1 MPRQVAPSV
10 DAATWTA
17 RIHDRRRMIAH
28 ESGTHQLPCR
38 VPRPAL
44 DSPEYHR
51 THAYAYACA
60 RMPTLAHAPAR
71 HHRGTALPEILR
83 AIRCAQRPIHTQGNN
98 TRRRN
103 PIVQRKKGPCTL
115 ANDGLVR
122 KPCACINN
130 FARPRSCIHL
140 HSHSCGAPTPSGG
153 NASVASPLA
162 AGAPFRTPAV

>member
-60 RMPTLAHAPAR
+60 RMRAHACPRLRTHQHGIIAAQLCRRYCERLGAR
-71 HHRGTALPEILR
+71 RDQFTPKAITRDVGTPSSSGR
-83 AIRCAQRPIHTQGNN
+83 
-98 TRRRN
+98 
-103 PIVQRKKGPCTL
+103 KGPVLWQTMVSSGSPAHASTTL
-115 ANDGLVR
+115 LD
-122 KPCACINN
+122 PD
-130 FARPRSCIHL
+130 H
-140 HSHSCGAPTPSGG
+140 
-153 NASVASPLA
+153 ASTFTLTTAGRRLPPA
-162 AGAPFRTPAV
+162 ATPA